1 MTATIR
7 QVDTGGVDLSI
18 AETGVGGRPLLLL
31 HGFTGAK
38 EDFADHWD
46 WLADRGWHV
55 VAPDLRGHG
64 SSAHPTRPE
73 DYGIDRFE
81 ADVMAL
87 VDLLGWD
94 RFVLL
99 GHSMGGMISQSISL
113 HHPDRLDGLIL
124 MDTIAGPVTGGGLT
138 LFVFKAA
145 GRLFSMKTM
154 ARFAR
159 KAPPKAP
166 ESVRRLYEERP
177 GYGDEVQAKILASS
191 PVMARSVMSQLGTVE
206 DRLPALRSLDLPV
219 LVIAGE
225 HDMPGFAAGSRAMA
239 EAIPGAD
246 LVIIDGAAHSPQFE
260 TPEPWI
266 EAVSGFLDALPAP
279 RAGRPQAPKQ
289 PNSTE
294 EGDTPR

>member
-7 QVDTGGVDLSI
+7 QVDAGGVDLSI
-18 AETGVGGRPLLLL
+18 AETGVGGRPLLML

-46 WLADRGWHV
+46 WLAQRGWHV

-73 DYGIDRFE
+73 DYSLETFE

-87 VDLLGWD
+87 VDLLGWG

-99 GHSMGGMISQSISL
+99 GHSMGGMVSQAIAL
-113 HHPDRLDGLIL
+113 RTDRLDGLIL

-138 LFVFKAA
+138 LLIFKSA

-159 KAPPKAP
+159 KPPPKAP
-166 ESVRRLYEERP
+166 ESVRRLYAERP
-177 GYGDEVQAKILASS
+177 GYGEEVQAKILASS
-191 PVMARSVMSQLGTVE
+191 PVMARSMMSQLGKLD
-206 DRLPALRSLDLPV
+206 DRVPALRSLDLPV

-225 HDMPGFAAGSRAMA
+225 HDMPGFAEGSRIMA

-246 LVIIDGAAHSPQFE
+246 LLIIDGAAHSPQLE

-266 EAVSGFLDALPAP
+266 EAVSGFLDGLSAP
-279 RAGRPQAPKQ
+279 TSARLDPK
-289 PNSTE
+289 PTTDTA
-294 EGDTPR
+294 EGDTPE